1 MKLYPVII
9 HKDRKSA
16 FGVTVPDLP
25 GCFSAGAT
33 LDEALRNVQEAVE
46 VHLYGEDIAPEP
58 TEVDRWKSDPR
69 FREAYVVSLA
79 PVDLSF
85 MKDVTVRVN
94 ITARKSELA
103 IVDRAAKRAHMDRSA
118 YLVVSAI
125 ERARKGDGDA
135 AKSATTNL
143 RPRWRDAADDPAAD
157 NTSHRRTIHLAK
169 TLHPLPR

>member
-1 MKLYPVII
+1 MKLYPVVIQ
-9 HKDRKSA
+9 KDKTSA
-16 FGVTVPDLP
+16 FGVTIPDLP

-46 VHLYGEDIAPEP
+46 VHLHGEDIAPEP
-58 TEVDRWKSDPR
+58 TELDRWKAASEYRD
-69 FREAYVVSLA
+69 AYAVTLA

-85 MKDVTVRVN
+85 MNDATVRVN

-125 ERARKGDGDA
+125 ERAKGSVDQ
-135 AKSATTNL
+135 TTAPEMGG
-143 RPRWRDAADDPAAD
+143 RSTVA
-157 NTSHRRTIHLAK
+157 RRTRRNA
-169 TLHPLPR
+169 

>member
-9 HKDRKSA
+9 HKDAKSA
-16 FGVTVPDLP
+16 FGVIVPDLP

-46 VHLYGEDIAPEP
+46 VHMFGEDIAPEP
-58 TEVDRWKSDPR
+58 STLDRWKADAGYR
-69 FREAYVVSLA
+69 DAYAVALA

-85 MKDVTVRVN
+85 MNDITVRVN

-125 ERARKGDGDA
+125 ERATWA
-135 AKSATTNL
+135 AGHSGAVAPPQSSSAKQSAMKKSAQKKVAQ
-143 RPRWRDAADDPAAD
+143 RK
-157 NTSHRRTIHLAK
+157 SG
-169 TLHPLPR
+169 

>member
-9 HKDRKSA
+9 HKDKQSA
-16 FGVTVPDLP
+16 FGVAVPDLP

-33 LDEALRNVQEAVE
+33 LDEAMRNVQEAVE
-46 VHLYGEDIAPEP
+46 VHLHGEDIAPEP
-58 TEVDRWKSDPR
+58 SPLDQWKNNPDYR
-69 FREAYVVSLA
+69 DAYAVALA

-85 MKDVTVRVN
+85 MNDVTVRVN

-125 ERARKGDGDA
+125 ERARAGV
-135 AKSATTNL
+135 
-143 RPRWRDAADDPAAD
+143 REPAA
-157 NTSHRRTIHLAK
+157 SASGARKKR
-169 TLHPLPR
+169 

>member
-1 MKLYPVII
+1 MKHYPVII

-16 FGVTVPDLP
+16 FGVTIPDLP

-46 VHLYGEDIAPEP
+46 VHLRGEDIAPEP
-58 TEVDRWKSDPR
+58 TALDRWKADPDYR
-69 FREAYVVSLA
+69 DAYALALA

-85 MKDVTVRVN
+85 MNDATVRVN

-125 ERARKGDGDA
+125 ERA
-135 AKSATTNL
+135 KSAVDTAGTPEKHG
-143 RPRWRDAADDPAAD
+143 RVSGAGRVKGVKRKTAAGRKAV
-157 NTSHRRTIHLAK
+157 TGK
-169 TLHPLPR
+169 

>member
-9 HKDRKSA
+9 HKDAKSA
-16 FGVTVPDLP
+16 FGVIIPDLP

-46 VHLYGEDIAPEP
+46 VHMFGEEIAPEP
-58 TEVDRWKSDPR
+58 SKLDRWKAHADYR
-69 FREAYVVSLA
+69 DAYAVTLA

-85 MKDVTVRVN
+85 MNDTTVRVN

-125 ERARKGDGDA
+125 ERAA
-135 AKSATTNL
+135 ATLGAVGEAASTARSALVKKSAL
-143 RPRWRDAADDPAAD
+143 RKKAGRA
-157 NTSHRRTIHLAK
+157 TGQ
-169 TLHPLPR
+169 

>member
-9 HKDRKSA
+9 HKNAKSV
-16 FGVTVPDLP
+16 FGVIVPDLP

-46 VHLYGEDIAPEP
+46 VHMFGEDIAPEP
-58 TEVDRWKSDPR
+58 SSLDRWKAESEYRD
-69 FREAYVVSLA
+69 AYAVTLA

-85 MKDVTVRVN
+85 MNDSTVRVN

-118 YLVVSAI
+118 YLLLSAI
-125 ERARKGDGDA
+125 ERASRNVGNSGVTVRNAATRKTLPKKA
-135 AKSATTNL
+135 AGLMSAV
-143 RPRWRDAADDPAAD
+143 
-157 NTSHRRTIHLAK
+157 AK
-169 TLHPLPR
+169 TKRSTG

>member
-1 MKLYPVII
+1 MKLYPVVI

-16 FGVTVPDLP
+16 FGVTIPDLP

-46 VHLYGEDIAPEP
+46 VHLHGEDIAPEP
-58 TEVDRWKSDPR
+58 SDLDSWKAIP
-69 FREAYVVSLA
+69 AYRDAYAIALA

-85 MKDVTVRVN
+85 MNDATVRVN

-103 IVDRAAKRAHMDRSA
+103 IVDRAAKRAHMDHSA

-125 ERARKGDGDA
+125 ERARA
-135 AKSATTNL
+135 AVEQSATPG
-143 RPRWRDAADDPAAD
+143 RPDGVATAMGKTRK
-157 NTSHRRTIHLAK
+157 LAGGRK
-169 TLHPLPR
+169 TKANKKD

>member
-33 LDEALRNVQEAVE
+33 LDEALRNVQDAVE

-69 FREAYVVSLA
+69 FREAYVVTLA
-79 PVDLSF
+79 PVDLSPPARRP
-85 MKDVTVRVN
+85 VSRRVRW
-94 ITARKSELA
+94 A
-103 IVDRAAKRAHMDRSA
+103 IFF
-118 YLVVSAI
+118 
-125 ERARKGDGDA
+125 
-135 AKSATTNL
+135 
-143 RPRWRDAADDPAAD
+143 RPSGPW
-157 NTSHRRTIHLAK
+157 
-169 TLHPLPR
+169 